1 MPLLK
6 FDPEATV
13 EEIAGIGRHA
23 AFDAVINDKDDGT
36 IQVVCSRA
44 DGTSLPFP
52 CPETRAQLQ
61 RKSRLPCPACSHER
75 VTGHRDEVMHGLPHP
90 SE

>member
-1 MPLLK
+1 MPPLK

-23 AFDAVINDKDDGT
+23 AFDAVIDDA
-36 IQVVCSRA
+36 IQLVCRHA

-52 CPETRAQLQ
+52 CPKTPAQLQ
-61 RKSRLPCPACSHER
+61 CEGRLPCA
-75 VTGHRDEVMHGLPHP
+75 T
-90 SE
+90 